1 MRYEWN
7 LDLLSNNNKWEIEYT
22 NLKKQV
28 NYYLTNIDN
37 LITLHQQVIV

>member
-22 NLKKQV
+22 NLKKTSKLLF
-28 NYYLTNIDN
+28 N
-37 LITLHQQVIV
+37 